1 MKKTVLDLF
10 RFSAILLAAVPSVLR
25 ADIDF
30 SAFAH
35 KAYITFSG
43 YEGETTLTN
52 FPALVRLADGVG
64 GFAHADCALA
74 GGRDVRFSLG
84 DGRELPSEVVSWNED
99 GTSEFYVR
107 VPELA
112 GKSTRIM
119 VFWGSAAAPAR
130 DPRLKVWDRS
140 YTGVYGM
147 GDAGRALVD
156 ASSSDIL
163 GAVPGTV
170 TDATGIVGTA
180 KGFAEANKTYYTVG
194 MPQEI
199 PNYYLGSTME
209 CWFKVAAF
217 PSSDNRPMVAFY
229 PTAGMYNMG
238 IVFRMRSSGKISANM
253 GYSSSNGGDN
263 YGTELTSAVAEA
275 GVWHH
280 AMVTFATDRTLTLY
294 LDGARAGS
302 TVRSKPRF
310 PTDAILNS
318 HTVLIGSG
326 GDNGNWR
333 TLYFDGIL
341 DEVRLSTIARPA
353 DYAAAVY
360 KNLADTADF
369 LVIEATPAT
378 ATAIEADSILRG
390 EADGVRYVT
399 DGDDAIYADGV
410 AVASAP
416 ANARHVVTSH
426 PLKKQYRVMLSAGAG
441 GTVTPSGELWLD
453 AGSVLDISA
462 TASNAAHAFYAW
474 DGNCP
479 TLEVFTAS
487 IRLPV
492 TEPRALKAV
501 FGTALYVKPAAEGG
515 DDEADGLSEATAKAT
530 PWGAV
535 HAVGAHPAYAP
546 AVVLVADGVY
556 NTTNTVSKSASV
568 TLSTNIA
575 LRAVHPGKAAI
586 NLLKRGNVR
595 GVYLNHF
602 GAVADGLVVTN
613 GNGNGWNGYGICFNI
628 ARGHVQNALAGFS
641 SMGGYHCMDVQLDA
655 GWLRATTITGNRTQN
670 SGDGM
675 DGALYTTGGLV
686 DSCVITG
693 NVNQL
698 NCALGGN
705 TVMRNCLVAKNTAN
719 TSNAG
724 YNRGGGVI
732 ISPTPRNG
740 TTGGTTHVRLDNCTI
755 ADNYAKGYGG
765 GVFAS
770 SGQVGAF
777 LVNCAVSG
785 NTTLESG
792 NGPNLYGPIT
802 CVATICP
809 DADSGNGNFVATPA
823 FAAAEIGDYTPTG
836 VSRARDAVPAR
847 PWALDPAACDLAG
860 TNRVLG
866 TALDLGCYE
875 YVPDE
880 EETLDVN
887 VDASVL
893 AGIDTVTTAFSAALT
908 GAGAQGVTYLWDFG
922 DGTTSTEAAPTHTY
936 ACGGYYT
943 VTLTVTDVADP
954 TRTATFSQTDMIKVT
969 PSVAYVRAV
978 GESTPKAPYA
988 TPATAAN
995 TLQAAYQAAPARAI
1009 DVGEGTISI
1018 GTESFSVKL
1027 PIEICGKGPERTIIN
1042 AANGRLTLSNRD
1054 AVLADLTIRNAP
1066 GDWGT
1071 GMVTLHDATV
1081 TNCVLRDGS
1090 SDGSAAIQMHGGRVS
1105 GCVIR
1110 AMRNINGRGGG
1121 IRVDATGAIGNLVEN
1136 TVISNCTSDISGSNN
1151 EGRNGVRGAA
1161 VWAAAP
1167 LTMRNCLVSDNLAD
1181 TAKWFPYN
1189 YEARNL
1195 SSAIYSESS
1204 LVLENCTI
1212 AGNRLKQEAEIDG
1225 AAVYAAGDGL
1235 AMTNTVVWG
1244 NVCTNIAMGGAQTV
1258 RDVFVADGK
1267 AASFSHCDF
1276 AEAGTIASASVTTDA
1291 CFARDPLFR
1300 DAPGGNFTFG
1310 SASPLVNAG
1319 VRLPWMDGARDLDGY
1334 PRLLGR
1340 PDIGCFESQT
1350 AARTLLLVQ

>member
-10 RFSAILLAAVPSVLR
+10 RFSAILLAAAPSALR
-25 ADIDF
+25 AEIDF

-52 FPALVRLADGVG
+52 FPALIRLADGVG
-64 GFAHADCALA
+64 GFAHADCTLA
-74 GGRDVRFSLG
+74 DGRDVRFSLG
-84 DGRELPSEVVSWNED
+84 DGRELPSEVVSWNAN
-99 GTSEFYVR
+99 GASEFYVR

-119 VFWGSAAAPAR
+119 VFWGNAAAPTR
-130 DPRLKVWDRS
+130 DPRQKVWDRS

-156 ASSSDIL
+156 ASSADIL

-170 TDATGIVGTA
+170 TDATGIVGAA

-229 PTAGMYNMG
+229 PTANMYNMG

-333 TLYFDGIL
+333 KLYFDGIL

-369 LVIEATPAT
+369 LVIEAAPAT
-378 ATAIEADSILRG
+378 ATAIEADSVLRE
-390 EADGVRYVT
+390 EADGVRYVA

-441 GTVTPSGELWLD
+441 GTVSPSGELWLD

-462 TASNAAHAFYAW
+462 TASDAAHAFYAW

-655 GWLRATTITGNRTQN
+655 GWLRATTLTGNRTQN

-719 TSNAG
+719 TSTAG

-740 TTGGTTHVRLDNCTI
+740 TAGGTTHVRLDNCTI

-770 SGQVGAF
+770 AGQVGAF

-785 NTTLESG
+785 NTTPEAA

-893 AGIDTVTTAFSAALT
+893 AGIDTVTTAFSVALT

-936 ACGGYYT
+936 ACGGYYA

-1027 PIEICGKGPERTIIN
+1027 PIEIRGKGPERTIIN

-1066 GDWGT
+1066 GDWNT
-1071 GMVTLHDATV
+1071 GMLTLQNATV
-1081 TNCVLRDGS
+1081 TNCVLRDGTS
-1090 SDGSAAIQMHGGRVS
+1090 HGSAAIQMSGGRVS

-1110 AMRNINGRGGG
+1110 AMRNYNGRGGG
-1121 IRVDATGAIGNLVEN
+1121 IRVDASGTIGNLVEN

-1151 EGRNGVRGAA
+1151 EGRNGVQGAA
-1161 VWAAAP
+1161 VSAAAP

-1181 TAKWFPYN
+1181 TAKFPTYN

-1195 SSAIYSESS
+1195 SSAIYAESD
-1204 LVLENCTI
+1204 LLLENCSVV
-1212 AGNRLKQEAEIDG
+1212 GNVLRQESAVDG
-1225 AAVYAAGDGL
+1225 AAIYAAANGL
-1235 AMTNTVVWG
+1235 TMTNCVVWG
-1244 NVCTNIAMGGAQTV
+1244 NVATNTLHGGEQTV
-1258 RDVFVADGK
+1258 RDIFVADGK

-1276 AEAGTIASASVTTDA
+1276 AEADTIASASVTTDA

-1300 DAPGGNFTFG
+1300 NAPGGNFTFG

-1319 VRLPWMDGARDLDGY
+1319 IRLPWMVGARDLDGY

>member
-10 RFSAILLAAVPSVLR
+10 RFSAILLAAAPSALR
-25 ADIDF
+25 AEIDF

-52 FPALVRLADGVG
+52 FPALIRLADGVG
-64 GFAHADCALA
+64 GFAHADCTLA
-74 GGRDVRFSLG
+74 DGRDVRFSLG
-84 DGRELPSEVVSWNED
+84 DGRELPSEVVSWNAN
-99 GTSEFYVR
+99 GASEFYVR

-119 VFWGSAAAPAR
+119 VFWGNAAAPTR
-130 DPRLKVWDRS
+130 DPRQKVWDRS

-156 ASSSDIL
+156 ASSADIL

-170 TDATGIVGTA
+170 TDATGIVGAA

-229 PTAGMYNMG
+229 PTANMYNMG

-280 AMVTFATDRTLTLY
+280 AMVTFATNRTLTLY

-333 TLYFDGIL
+333 KLYFDGIL

-369 LVIEATPAT
+369 LVIEAAPAT
-378 ATAIEADSILRG
+378 ATAIEADSVLRE
-390 EADGVRYVT
+390 EADGVRYVA

-441 GTVTPSGELWLD
+441 GTVSPSGELWLD

-462 TASNAAHAFYAW
+462 TASDAAHAFYAW

-655 GWLRATTITGNRTQN
+655 GWLRATTLTGNRTQN

-719 TSNAG
+719 TSTAG

-740 TTGGTTHVRLDNCTI
+740 TAGGTTHVRLDNCTI

-770 SGQVGAF
+770 AGQVGAF

-785 NTTLESG
+785 NTTPEAA

-893 AGIDTVTTAFSAALT
+893 AGIDTVTTAFSVALT

-936 ACGGYYT
+936 ACGGYYA

-1027 PIEICGKGPERTIIN
+1027 PIEIRGKGPERTIIN

-1066 GDWGT
+1066 GDWNT
-1071 GMVTLHDATV
+1071 GMLTLQNATV
-1081 TNCVLRDGS
+1081 TNCVLRDGTS
-1090 SDGSAAIQMHGGRVS
+1090 HGSAAIQMSGGRVS

-1110 AMRNINGRGGG
+1110 AMRNYNGRGGG
-1121 IRVDATGAIGNLVEN
+1121 IRVDASGTIGNLVEN

-1151 EGRNGVRGAA
+1151 EGRNGVQGAA
-1161 VWAAAP
+1161 VSAAAP

-1181 TAKWFPYN
+1181 TAKFPTYN

-1195 SSAIYSESS
+1195 SSAIYAESD
-1204 LVLENCTI
+1204 LLLENCSVV
-1212 AGNRLKQEAEIDG
+1212 GNVLRQESAVDG
-1225 AAVYAAGDGL
+1225 AAIYAAANGL
-1235 AMTNTVVWG
+1235 TMTNCVVWG
-1244 NVCTNIAMGGAQTV
+1244 NVATNTLHGGEQTV
-1258 RDVFVADGK
+1258 RDIFVADGK

-1276 AEAGTIASASVTTDA
+1276 AEADTIASASVTTDA

-1300 DAPGGNFTFG
+1300 NAPGGNFTFG

-1319 VRLPWMDGARDLDGY
+1319 IRLPWMVGARDLDGY

>member
-10 RFSAILLAAVPSVLR
+10 RFSAILLAAVPSALR

-52 FPALVRLADGVG
+52 FPALIRLADGGG

-119 VFWGSAAAPAR
+119 VFWGSAAAPVR

-170 TDATGIVGTA
+170 TDATGIVGAA

-229 PTAGMYNMG
+229 PTANMYNMG

-333 TLYFDGIL
+333 KLYFDGIL

-369 LVIEATPAT
+369 LVIEAAPAT

-410 AVASAP
+410 VVASAP

-426 PLKKQYRVMLSAGAG
+426 PLKKQYRVTLSSGAG

-462 TASNAAHAFYAW
+462 TASDAAHAFYAW

-535 HAVGAHPAYAP
+535 HAVNAHPAYAP
-546 AVVLVADGVY
+546 AVILVADGVY

-568 TLSTNIA
+568 TLDKNIA
-575 LRAVHPGKAAI
+575 LRAVLVEHEPEAVGAPPLPRGAAA
-586 NLLKRGNVR
+586 LVDFERQRRLDLR
-595 GVYLNHF
+595 HAADF
-602 GAVADGLVVTN
+602 GEAEAPDAAVVFREKQVPVATGAFDNRNGRVAVA
-613 GNGNGWNGYGICFNI
+613 GN
-628 ARGHVQNALAGFS
+628 L
-641 SMGGYHCMDVQLDA
+641 
-655 GWLRATTITGNRTQN
+655 
-670 SGDGM
+670 
-675 DGALYTTGGLV
+675 
-686 DSCVITG
+686 
-693 NVNQL
+693 
-698 NCALGGN
+698 ALG
-705 TVMRNCLVAKNTAN
+705 RE
-719 TSNAG
+719 AG
-724 YNRGGGVI
+724 LDHEIRGGGEF
-732 ISPTPRNG
+732 PRDLEG
-740 TTGGTTHVRLDNCTI
+740 RRLLVQDLVSAVGGEL
-755 ADNYAKGYGG
+755 
-765 GVFAS
+765 
-770 SGQVGAF
+770 
-777 LVNCAVSG
+777 
-785 NTTLESG
+785 
-792 NGPNLYGPIT
+792 
-802 CVATICP
+802 
-809 DADSGNGNFVATPA
+809 
-823 FAAAEIGDYTPTG
+823 AAERIELLPRG
-836 VSRARDAVPAR
+836 AV
-847 PWALDPAACDLAG
+847 
-860 TNRVLG
+860 
-866 TALDLGCYE
+866 E
-875 YVPDE
+875 
-880 EETLDVN
+880 
-887 VDASVL
+887 
-893 AGIDTVTTAFSAALT
+893 
-908 GAGAQGVTYLWDFG
+908 G
-922 DGTTSTEAAPTHTY
+922 DG
-936 ACGGYYT
+936 
-943 VTLTVTDVADP
+943 
-954 TRTATFSQTDMIKVT
+954 
-969 PSVAYVRAV
+969 
-978 GESTPKAPYA
+978 
-988 TPATAAN
+988 
-995 TLQAAYQAAPARAI
+995 
-1009 DVGEGTISI
+1009 
-1018 GTESFSVKL
+1018 
-1027 PIEICGKGPERTIIN
+1027 
-1042 AANGRLTLSNRD
+1042 
-1054 AVLADLTIRNAP
+1054 
-1066 GDWGT
+1066 
-1071 GMVTLHDATV
+1071 
-1081 TNCVLRDGS
+1081 
-1090 SDGSAAIQMHGGRVS
+1090 
-1105 GCVIR
+1105 
-1110 AMRNINGRGGG
+1110 
-1121 IRVDATGAIGNLVEN
+1121 
-1136 TVISNCTSDISGSNN
+1136 
-1151 EGRNGVRGAA
+1151 
-1161 VWAAAP
+1161 
-1167 LTMRNCLVSDNLAD
+1167 
-1181 TAKWFPYN
+1181 
-1189 YEARNL
+1189 
-1195 SSAIYSESS
+1195 
-1204 LVLENCTI
+1204 
-1212 AGNRLKQEAEIDG
+1212 
-1225 AAVYAAGDGL
+1225 
-1235 AMTNTVVWG
+1235 
-1244 NVCTNIAMGGAQTV
+1244 
-1258 RDVFVADGK
+1258 
-1267 AASFSHCDF
+1267 
-1276 AEAGTIASASVTTDA
+1276 
-1291 CFARDPLFR
+1291 
-1300 DAPGGNFTFG
+1300 
-1310 SASPLVNAG
+1310 AG
-1319 VRLPWMDGARDLDGY
+1319 VRRFALALAA
-1334 PRLLGR
+1334 GR
-1340 PDIGCFESQT
+1340 PRPLRR
-1350 AARTLLLVQ
+1350 AARSGGAERRKTCDRAKGPAR